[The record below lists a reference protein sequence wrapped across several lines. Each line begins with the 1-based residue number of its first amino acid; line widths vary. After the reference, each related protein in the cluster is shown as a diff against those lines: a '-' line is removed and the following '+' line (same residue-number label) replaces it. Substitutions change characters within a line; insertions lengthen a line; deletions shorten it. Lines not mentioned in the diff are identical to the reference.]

1 MTTGPV
7 AEELELDRARAA
19 ARSGDLDGALALL
32 GGDSPAALDLRA
44 RVHAQRGEFAEA
56 DAAWARV
63 LAADPSHEGAAAGRK
78 AIAGRATRRVVTAG
92 GTALV
97 VVVLLAGSAL
107 LIGRPDEPSPASAP
121 ATPGA
126 SAPATP
132 GASAPAVPVKSSA
145 SPSAVP
151 SPSASV
157 ADRLLR
163 GLAVDGVTVRAK
175 GAAAEVV
182 FDQGLFVRGDALRGD
197 ARATLDRVGRALRGG
212 GDVTVT
218 VVGHA
223 VPVTGGRTA
232 GGSTTALARAQVAA
246 ARLSRASGLP
256 LTSFRLVSAD
266 QQEGPH
272 DTPERNRT
280 VTLLVEP
287 SV

>member
-1 MTTGPV
+1 MTAGTV

-63 LAADPSHEGAAAGRK
+63 LAADPSHEGAAVGRK

-107 LIGRPDEPSPASAP
+107 LISRPDEPSSASAP
-121 ATPGA
+121 VTPVATAPA
-126 SAPATP
+126 APATS
-132 GASAPAVPVKSSA
+132 SAPPSSA
-145 SPSAVP
+145 P

-163 GLAVDGVTVRAK
+163 VLAVDGVTVRAK

-272 DTPERNRT
+272 DTPEGNRT

-287 SV
+287 PA